1 MALREWYQT
10 EIEVDTLYEVR
21 TSGRGAEQI
30 TPNIDTIG
38 GTVNIYMSQ
47 VEPVTAPTGMSI
59 VENGAAFV
67 GNADFKYV
75 MNYMYVE
82 QDTGTTTSVV
92 LSGINAEEVV

>member
-47 VEPVTAPTGMSI
+47 VEPVSAPTGMSI

-67 GNADFKYV
+67 GNSDFKYV
-75 MNYMYVE
+75 MNYLYIE
-82 QDTGTTTSVV
+82 QDTGTTTSIV